1 MIHFDKSVQLEWHY
15 SETHYGKG
23 PMDGVGGT
31 IKRVVF
37 GLEKSNKITIN
48 TSDKLAMEASKA
60 VRSMKSIYFSQD
72 DEIIERHRLSK
83 SLYTL
88 REGTLD
94 THYVKH
100 FFNSNGVCFL
110 FMFNISPLI
119 VLVRGC
125 TDSES
130 NENKCDFCMELYHE
144 DETWLQ
150 CPSCKVWF
158 YEECFVK

>member
-1 MIHFDKSVQLEWHY
+1 MEKVPWMVSAGQLREWFL
-15 SETHYGKG
+15 GWK
-23 PMDGVGGT
+23 
-31 IKRVVF
+31 
-37 GLEKSNKITIN
+37 KSNKITIN

-130 NENKCDFCMELYHE
+130 NENKCDFCMELYDE